1 MSKRELE
8 WKSVENA
15 PHMQRALLWDNKG
28 NFFSGRVSQGNG
40 GSYEVSDEQGY
51 TAFNFTH
58 YALVER
64 P

>member
-8 WKSVENA
+8 WKPVENA
-15 PHMQRALLWDNKG
+15 PHMQPVLLWDNKG

-40 GSYEVSDEQGY
+40 GSYEVFDEQGY
-51 TAFNFTH
+51 TAFNVTH
-58 YALVER
+58 YALVEG